1 MTARRAASSTPPTA
15 MAKKATSAPPAR
27 LSAAE
32 LGVIER
38 LVEQGRLVAKPQ
50 QPNAKPRR
58 VIAAA
63 LEPDGNRIILWL
75 STKTTTLGHD

>member
-1 MTARRAASSTPPTA
+1 MAKKASSTPP
-15 MAKKATSAPPAR
+15 R

-32 LGVIER
+32 VAVIER
-38 LVEQGRLVAKPQ
+38 LVEDGRLVAKPQ
-50 QPNAKPRR
+50 QPNAKPRK

-75 STKTTTLGHD
+75 STKTTTLGRD

>member
-1 MTARRAASSTPPTA
+1 MTARRAASSTPPTG
-15 MAKKATSAPPAR
+15 MAKKATSDAPAR

-50 QPNAKPRR
+50 QPNAKPRK

-63 LEPDGNRIILWL
+63 LAPDGNRIILWL
-75 STKTTTLGHD
+75 SAKTTTLGQD

>member
-1 MTARRAASSTPPTA
+1 
-15 MAKKATSAPPAR
+15 MAKKATSKKATSHAPAR

-32 LGVIER
+32 LSVIER

-50 QPNAKPRR
+50 QANAKPRKI
-58 VIAAA
+58 IAAA

-75 STKTTTLGHD
+75 SAKTTTLGRA

>member
-1 MTARRAASSTPPTA
+1 
-15 MAKKATSAPPAR
+15 MAKKASSDPAR

-32 LGVIER
+32 LTVIER

-50 QPNAKPRR
+50 QPNAKPRK

-75 STKTTTLGHD
+75 STKTTTLGRN

>member
-1 MTARRAASSTPPTA
+1 
-15 MAKKATSAPPAR
+15 MAKKAPPAPPR
-27 LSAAE
+27 LSTAE
-32 LGVIER
+32 LTVIER

-50 QPNAKPRR
+50 QPNAKPRK

-75 STKTTTLGHD
+75 SVKTTTLGHD

>member
-1 MTARRAASSTPPTA
+1 VTGHCAAPATRLTL
-15 MAKKATSAPPAR
+15 MAKKATSHAPAR

-50 QPNAKPRR
+50 QANAKPRK

-63 LEPDGNRIILWL
+63 LEPDGDRIILWL
-75 STKTTTLGHD
+75 SAKTTTLGRD

>member
-1 MTARRAASSTPPTA
+1 
-15 MAKKATSAPPAR
+15 MAKKASSAPAR

-32 LGVIER
+32 LAVIER
-38 LVEQGRLVAKPQ
+38 LVEHGRLVAKPQ
-50 QPNAKPRR
+50 QPNAKPRK

-75 STKTTTLGHD
+75 SAKTTTLGRD

>member
-1 MTARRAASSTPPTA
+1 MTARRATLATPPTA
-15 MAKKATSAPPAR
+15 MAKKATPRAPAR

-50 QPNAKPRR
+50 LPNAKPRK

-75 STKTTTLGHD
+75 SAKTTTLGHD

>member
-1 MTARRAASSTPPTA
+1 
-15 MAKKATSAPPAR
+15 MAKKAPPAPVR

-32 LGVIER
+32 LTVIER

-50 QPNAKPRR
+50 QPNAKPRK

-63 LEPDGNRIILWL
+63 LEPDGKRIILWL
-75 STKTTTLGHD
+75 SVKTTTLGHDD